1 MDISM
6 KSIEKIITKQL
17 EEHKKSI
24 LKETERLLKEQEKSF
39 TLIMSANLKIIT
51 DRLDTIEKDN
61 NNNKSKIKN
70 IEKDLN
76 EIKDSLSFQENKT
89 LENISHL
96 KKYYDNQIN
105 TLYKKSIDLENRSRR
120 NNLRIDGL
128 KESPGESW
136 DDCEKEVKKFFNNQL
151 KISKEVVIER
161 AHRIGKKKD
170 NKPRTIVL
178 KLLNFHDKNKILN
191 SLTHLK
197 GTGIYINEDFA
208 QETIEHRRKLWEEV
222 KKLRSEGKYAILKYD
237 KIFSRDFKNTRFQK

>member
-1 MDISM
+1 MDITI

-24 LKETERLLKEQEKSF
+24 LKETERLLKEHEKSF

-51 DRLDTIEKDN
+51 DRLDTIEKD

-136 DDCEKEVKKFFNNQL
+136 EDCEKEVKKFFNNQL

-161 AHRIGKKKD
+161 AHRIGQKKD

-197 GTGIYINEDFA
+197 GTGIYMNEDFA

-237 KIFSRDFKNTRFQK
+237 KIFSRDFKNARFQK